1 MGTVNA
7 RDLSRRT
14 ASILDEV
21 AASGRPWLVLRR
33 GQPVAALVAI
43 DPDELEDWVLANA
56 PAFVR
61 SMRQADAD
69 LRLRRRVGDPK
80 VSRLVLAFLKSGI
93 LSEQQI
99 KDLYCRNKTALFPPR
114 GLDRFVPKVARGAA
128 DLSNWR
134 EWRPFTAPRFFRFA
148 AAVT

>member
-21 AASGRPWLVLRR
+21 TATGRPWLVLRR

-69 LRLRRRVGDPK
+69 LQAGRVHAVDAVFAELDAEEGATTPRAPAAGRRR
-80 VSRLVLAFLKSGI
+80 LA
-93 LSEQQI
+93 
-99 KDLYCRNKTALFPPR
+99 P
-114 GLDRFVPKVARGAA
+114 
-128 DLSNWR
+128 
-134 EWRPFTAPRFFRFA
+134 A
-148 AAVT
+148 AAAAAPAARSRRGTKPPTSVST